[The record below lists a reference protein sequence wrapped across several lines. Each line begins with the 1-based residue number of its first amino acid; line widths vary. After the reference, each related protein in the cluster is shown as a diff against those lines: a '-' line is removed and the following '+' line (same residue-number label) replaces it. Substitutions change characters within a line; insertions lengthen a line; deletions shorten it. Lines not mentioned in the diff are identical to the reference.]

1 MAEAPNFLATQRIA
15 VVSGGNKGIGLEICR
30 QLASKGIVVILTA
43 RDEKKGNEA
52 VNNMLKMD
60 GHSNYNIIFHQLDVT
75 DIFSIVRLKDF
86 IKDRF
91 GKLDIL
97 VNNAGVL
104 GVLLDK
110 DVIISSQQ
118 NLFYEKIKVATQ
130 TSDLAE
136 ECIKT
141 NYYGAKWMI
150 QELLPL
156 LQLSDSPRIVNVS
169 STGGKLEYVRNEWA
183 IGVLNDCDNLTEDK
197 VEEVLNVF
205 LKDFKE
211 DLLERKNWP
220 QTISAYVVSKAAL
233 NGYTRVLAKKYPNFL
248 INCVCPGSVKTDL
261 RCYSGIL
268 TSEEG
273 AQSPVWLAL
282 LPQGGPSGN
291 FYIRKELSPF

>member
-1 MAEAPNFLATQRIA
+1 MAEASNFLATQRIA

-30 QLASKGIVVILTA
+30 QLAAKGIVVILTA

-75 DIFSIVRLKDF
+75 DISSIVRLKDF
-86 IKDRF
+86 IQDRF

-97 VNNAGVL
+97 Q
-104 GVLLDK
+104 D
-110 DVIISSQQ
+110 
-118 NLFYEKIKVATQ
+118 LFIEKMNVATQ
-130 TSDLAE
+130 TIDIGE

-169 STGGKLEYVRNEWA
+169 SIGGKLEKVGNEWA

-197 VEEVLNVF
+197 VDEVLNVF
-205 LKDFKE
+205 LKDFK
-211 DLLERKNWP
+211 
-220 QTISAYVVSKAAL
+220 
-233 NGYTRVLAKKYPNFL
+233 
-248 INCVCPGSVKTDL
+248 
-261 RCYSGIL
+261 
-268 TSEEG
+268 EEG

-282 LPQGGPSGN
+282 LRQGSPSGN
-291 FYIRKELSPF
+291 YYIRKELSPF

>member
-97 VNNAGVL
+97 VNNAAIL

-110 DVIISSQQ
+110 DFIISPQVSHYISHGF
-118 NLFYEKIKVATQ
+118 LFSFCLFT
-130 TSDLAE
+130 
-136 ECIKT
+136 
-141 NYYGAKWMI
+141 
-150 QELLPL
+150 
-156 LQLSDSPRIVNVS
+156 
-169 STGGKLEYVRNEWA
+169 
-183 IGVLNDCDNLTEDK
+183 
-197 VEEVLNVF
+197 
-205 LKDFKE
+205 
-211 DLLERKNWP
+211 P
-220 QTISAYVVSKAAL
+220 QA
-233 NGYTRVLAKKYPNFL
+233 PNFL
-248 INCVCPGSVKTDL
+248 
-261 RCYSGIL
+261 
-268 TSEEG
+268 
-273 AQSPVWLAL
+273 
-282 LPQGGPSGN
+282 LP
-291 FYIRKELSPF
+291 